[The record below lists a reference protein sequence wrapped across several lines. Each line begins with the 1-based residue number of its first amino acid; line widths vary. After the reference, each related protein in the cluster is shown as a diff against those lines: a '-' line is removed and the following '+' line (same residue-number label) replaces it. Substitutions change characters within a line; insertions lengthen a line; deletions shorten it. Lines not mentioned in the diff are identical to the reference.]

1 MYLHASGKHMRKDP
15 KMEKLAA
22 NLDDLS
28 SVTEELSDE
37 PAASSQDVIDELR
50 EGLEEASDLA
60 DEIVNEQNDSADPGK
75 PKSQSDR

>member
-1 MYLHASGKHMRKDP
+1 MRKDP

-75 PKSQSDR
+75 PKSQADR